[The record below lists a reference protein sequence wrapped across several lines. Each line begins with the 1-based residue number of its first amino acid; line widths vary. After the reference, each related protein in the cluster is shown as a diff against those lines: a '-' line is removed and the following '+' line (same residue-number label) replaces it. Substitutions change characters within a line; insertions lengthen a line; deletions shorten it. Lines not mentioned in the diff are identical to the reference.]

1 VPQEYNE
8 PAKARDR
15 HCTAATYSYSPDY
28 RPKHLKIRTKF
39 GVSHR
44 ARQEV
49 EREWCAE
56 HVSILLPKALP
67 IQEPSKKTAGS
78 IYRRRLIR
86 LKHAA

>member
-15 HCTAATYSYSPDY
+15 HCTPATYGYSANSCPNY
-28 RPKHLKIRTKF
+28 FKIRTKF
-39 GVSHR
+39 GDSQR